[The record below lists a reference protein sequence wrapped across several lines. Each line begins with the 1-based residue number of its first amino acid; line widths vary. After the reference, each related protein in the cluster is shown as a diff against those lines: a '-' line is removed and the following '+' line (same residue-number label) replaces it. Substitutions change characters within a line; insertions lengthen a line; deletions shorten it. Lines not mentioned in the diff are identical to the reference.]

1 MVKTYNK
8 LVRDKI
14 PEIIEKSGN
23 KCVINILNDN
33 EYLKKL
39 DEKINEELLEFREGY
54 SLEELCDLLE
64 VLHAIAKVKGY
75 SLEDIKKAR
84 LKKNEERGAFD
95 KKILLKEVIEQG

>member
-23 KCVINILNDN
+23 RCVIDILNDN

-39 DEKINEELLEFREGY
+39 DEKINEELLEFRDGY

-64 VLHAIAKVKGY
+64 VLYAMAKVKGY
-75 SLEDIKKAR
+75 SLEDIKKTR

>member
-1 MVKTYNK
+1 MKNTYDK

-23 KCVINILNDN
+23 KCVIDILNDQ

-39 DEKINEELLEFREGY
+39 DEKINEELLEFREEY

-64 VLHAIAKVKGY
+64 VLYAIAKVKGY
-75 SLEDIKKAR
+75 SLEEIEKMR

-95 KKILLKEVIEQG
+95 KKILLKEVTEKD

>member
-23 KCVINILNDN
+23 KCVIDILNDN

-39 DEKINEELLEFREGY
+39 DEKINEELIEFRDGY

-64 VLHAIAKVKGY
+64 VLYAIAKVKGY
-75 SLEDIKKAR
+75 SLEDIKKTR
-84 LKKNEERGAFD
+84 HNKNEERGAFD
-95 KKILLKEVIEQG
+95 KKILLKEVINKG